1 MASDVKLLSLVKT
14 RKDNAEIQKHVENG
28 KDKPGHTKSNFDKA
42 NVIGT

>member
-14 RKDNAEIQKHVENG
+14 RKDHDDIRKHVENG

-42 NVIGT
+42 KVIGT